1 MVAEYGGRAL
11 SARDVRA
18 IQRLIDDH
26 PWHTR
31 EQIARLVCGD
41 FDWRRPNGRW
51 AVSSCRSLLQ
61 RLERQGALRLPAL
74 RRAGN
79 FFERRRRVTPA
90 DLATPAVPKRL
101 SGALVVRPLASEA
114 GRARWHQD
122 MARDHYLGDL
132 TLIGESLYYTAF
144 VGTEAVAHLG
154 WASAALRNAPRDCYL
169 GWDLATR
176 RRGLS
181 RVVNNVRFLI
191 LPGVERK
198 NLASRILAANLRRL
212 CADWR
217 AVHGHEVWLA
227 ETFVDPARFRGTC
240 YRAANWIEVGRTRG
254 YSRRGPTYQPNER
267 PKRVFVYPL
276 CRRAR
281 ERLCRGEV
289 EHAHGPSPGATGQEE
304 ERMARGVGVDVER
317 LPLEGEGGLIEL
329 LDGLVDVRKAR
340 GKRHSLKSIL
350 ALAVVGVVCGMRSLA
365 AIAQFARELPEPIR
379 RRLGG
384 RPLRPPSEPTFR
396 RALKRLDVLDFDR
409 RLGAWMVK
417 HHSLFGQAIA
427 LDGKTVC
434 GSKDGD
440 TAAVHLLSALLHQA
454 GVVVAQQ
461 RVSDKTNEITH
472 VAPILEPL
480 ELRDAVVTADAL
492 LTQRS
497 IASYVVEQKQ
507 AHYLFAVKDNQPT
520 LRQDIQHLGHGAFS
534 PGAAPRRNLR

>member
-1 MVAEYGGRAL
+1 M
-11 SARDVRA
+11 
-18 IQRLIDDH
+18 I
-26 PWHTR
+26 
-31 EQIARLVCGD
+31 
-41 FDWRRPNGRW
+41 
-51 AVSSCRSLLQ
+51 
-61 RLERQGALRLPAL
+61 RLPAL
-74 RRAGN
+74 RRGGN
-79 FFERRRRVTPA
+79 WFGRRARRWEQESGTRTERVALDVSRGELIVRPVANGAERERWQRDVA
-90 DLATPAVPKRL
+90 QLHYL
-101 SGALVVRPLASEA
+101 GEGALV
-114 GRARWHQD
+114 
-122 MARDHYLGDL
+122 
-132 TLIGESLYYTAF
+132 GESLRYTAWI
-144 VGTEAVAHLG
+144 GTQVVAHLG
-154 WASAALRNAPRDCYL
+154 WAGAALHNAARDRYV
-169 GWDLATR
+169 GWDPSTR
-176 RRGLS
+176 RRGLW

-191 LPGVERK
+191 LPGVEQK

-212 CADWR
+212 RADWR

-240 YRAANWIEVGRTRG
+240 YRAANWIEVGTTRG
-254 YSRRGPTYQPNER
+254 YSRCGPTYQPNGR

-281 ERLCRGEV
+281 QRLCRGEV
-289 EHAHGPSPGATGQEE
+289 EHAHGPSPGARGQEE
-304 ERMARGVGVDVER
+304 GTMVVGMDVER

-350 ALAVVGVVCGMRSLA
+350 ALAVVGVLCGMRSLA

-409 RLGAWMVK
+409 RLGAWMVQ
-417 HHSLFGQAIA
+417 HRSLFGQAIA
-427 LDGKTVC
+427 LDGKTVR

-440 TAAVHLLSALLHQA
+440 APAVHLLSALLHEA

-461 RVSDKTNEITH
+461 RVADKTNEITH
-472 VAPILEPL
+472 VVPILEAL

-497 IASYVVEQKQ
+497 IASYVVDQKQ

-534 PGAAPRRNLR
+534 PAAAPRRNLR